1 VRANT
6 KWFAGNYEVKFRMEH
21 AVSNQNRP
29 TITMPASDLRRLER
43 LARAAAQEGD
53 PDALCLMC
61 EINRAETVPDRAAQL
76 DSIVTMGSWVT
87 FWTNW
92 GFPQETRQLVYPEDY
107 RSEET
112 QIPVLSPLG
121 AALIGLKV
129 GSQMPFFAAGHTHI
143 VNVER
148 VSRTEPNV
156 IALLFRAPVQGN
168 DPGPA
173 TCK

>member
-1 VRANT
+1 
-6 KWFAGNYEVKFRMEH
+6 MEH
-21 AVSNQNRP
+21 AVSNQNRS
-29 TITMPASDLRRLER
+29 TITMPASDRRRLER
-43 LARAAAQEGD
+43 LARAAAKEGD
-53 PDALCLMC
+53 PDALCLMG
-61 EINRAETVPDRAAQL
+61 EISRAETVPDRAAQL

-87 FWTNW
+87 FWINW
-92 GFPQETRQLVYPEDY
+92 GFPRETRQLVYPEEY

-129 GSQMPFFAAGHTHI
+129 GSQMPFFAGGHTNI

-156 IALLFRAPVQGN
+156 IALLFCAPLHGKGD
-168 DPGPA
+168 DPGPSA
-173 TCK
+173 A

>member
-1 VRANT
+1 
-6 KWFAGNYEVKFRMEH
+6 VKSRMEH

-29 TITMPASDLRRLER
+29 TITMPASDRRRLER
-43 LARAAAQEGD
+43 LARAAVKEGD
-53 PDALCLMC
+53 PDALCLMG
-61 EINRAETVPDRAAQL
+61 EINRAGTVPDRAAQL
-76 DSIVTMGSWVT
+76 DTVVTMGSWVT

-92 GFPQETRQLVYPEDY
+92 GFPRETRQLVYPEEY

-129 GSQMPFFAAGHTHI
+129 GSQMPFFAGGHTHI

-156 IALLFRAPVQGN
+156 IALLFRAPVHGN
-168 DPGPA
+168 EKPIDDDPGPSA
-173 TCK
+173 A